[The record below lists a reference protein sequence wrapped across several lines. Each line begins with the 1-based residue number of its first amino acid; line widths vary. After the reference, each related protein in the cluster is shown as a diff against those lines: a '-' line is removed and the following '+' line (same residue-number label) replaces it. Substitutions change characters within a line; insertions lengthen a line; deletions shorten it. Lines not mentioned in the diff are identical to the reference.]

1 MLCIAL
7 CNYGNHL
14 VGRRVLIAH
23 YSKMIMEDD
32 NSDGE
37 EVIFMNTTSSSR
49 PPSQK
54 TPMTLNPSQ
63 PSQPSQH
70 MNTMYYIYILQGFTV
85 TGLFIAFL
93 L

>member
-1 MLCIAL
+1 MLCFIL
-7 CNYGNHL
+7 CNYDNHL

-63 PSQPSQH
+63 SSQH

-93 L
+93 FYKI

>member
-1 MLCIAL
+1 M
-7 CNYGNHL
+7 
-14 VGRRVLIAH
+14 IAH

-37 EVIFMNTTSSSR
+37 EVIFMDTTSSSR
-49 PPSQK
+49 PPPQK
-54 TPMTLNPSQ
+54 TPMTLN
-63 PSQPSQH
+63 PSQH

-85 TGLFIAFL
+85 TGLFSAFL